1 MATVPAA
8 AEAAKVEGNR
18 LFQLGK
24 FAAAADAY
32 TEAVL
37 AAPTWAVPLVNRAL
51 CHKRRGDWARVG
63 EDADAALRLEPSNI
77 KAKYL
82 VGFAALERG
91 DAPGAAL
98 LLSKALEL
106 AREAGGVSSV
116 EHDIWRALCRAKYD
130 AWRGGAARRAA
141 ERDALA
147 AHVEALL
154 LQAGARPAA
163 SRPAA
168 AGSAA
173 EGACALAAEPGC
185 VDTPPPAEAPANG
198 AAAPAQDAPPPAD
211 GGHVPSA
218 AARAAAAAELDAA
231 PVAERL
237 AALRRV
243 FAAAAAADCAAE
255 APPELCCPLTL
266 DVFRDAVIGPS
277 GHSYERSA
285 LLDHLAKVWEWLRIR
300 QPCAFHA
307 VSSRALPHAH
317 QVGAFDP
324 LTREPLAAR
333 QLVRNVALRCAAAAW
348 LDAHPAA
355 YGELVAA
362 APLPLPE
369 SPSPKAAAEAG

>member
-1 MATVPAA
+1 MSVPAS

-24 FAAAADAY
+24 FQAAAEAY
-32 TEAVL
+32 GEAVL
-37 AAPTWAVPLVNRAL
+37 AAPTWAVPFVNRAL

-63 EDADAALRLEPSNI
+63 EDGEAALRLEPNNV

-82 VGFAALERG
+82 VGLAALERG
-91 DAPGAAL
+91 DPAGAAK

-147 AHVEALL
+147 AHLEALL
-154 LQAGARPAA
+154 LQGEKP
-163 SRPAA
+163 P
-168 AGSAA
+168 A
-173 EGACALAAEPGC
+173 EGACAGEGRVDDAMQWSTLAS
-185 VDTPPPAEAPANG
+185 EADSG
-198 AAAPAQDAPPPAD
+198 AALAQDAPPPAD
-211 GGHVPSA
+211 GGHVPDA
-218 AARAAAAAELDAA
+218 AMRAAAAAELA
-231 PVAERL
+231 VAQPSERL

-266 DVFRDAVIGPS
+266 DVFRDPVVGPS

-285 LLDHLAKVWEWLRIR
+285 LLDHLAKARQRLRVR
-300 QPCAFHA
+300 QPSYDACM
-307 VSSRALPHAH
+307 SSRVLPHLH

-348 LDAHPAA
+348 LDDHPAA

-362 APLPLPE
+362 APPPLPE
-369 SPSPKAAAEAG
+369 SPSPKAVADQAGLP

>member
-24 FAAAADAY
+24 FAAAADVY

-63 EDADAALRLEPSNI
+63 DDADAALRLEPSNV

-82 VGFAALERG
+82 VGLAALERG

-106 AREAGGVSSV
+106 ARESGGVSSV
-116 EHDIWRALCRAKYD
+116 EHDIWLALCRAKYD

-147 AHVEALL
+147 AHLEALL
-154 LQAGARPAA
+154 LQQAGERP
-163 SRPAA
+163 
-168 AGSAA
+168 AA
-173 EGACALAAEPGC
+173 EGARALAAEDSR
-185 VDTPPPAEAPANG
+185 VDAAPTSEVAQDGG
-198 AAAPAQDAPPPAD
+198 AAQAQDAPPPAD
-211 GGHVPSA
+211 GGHVPDA
-218 AARAAAAAELDAA
+218 ATRAAAAAELAAA

-285 LLDHLAKVWEWLRIR
+285 LLEHLAKVWERLRI
-300 QPCAFHA
+300 AT
-307 VSSRALPHAH
+307 ALCFSA
-317 QVGAFDP
+317 
-324 LTREPLAAR
+324 LTR
-333 QLVRNVALRCAAAAW
+333 AAA
-348 LDAHPAA
+348 L
-355 YGELVAA
+355 
-362 APLPLPE
+362 APGGRL
-369 SPSPKAAAEAG
+369 